1 MSLFLTSY
9 SGLVKLVIL
18 KTMERI
24 TAIKGE
30 PQVKIEHID
39 TVYLDNV
46 LEQNMQDPEN
56 LIMILQDIS
65 AKYNYLPRDVLK
77 YVVERLNV
85 PMSLI
90 YSAATFYKAFSLT
103 PRGKYIIN
111 VCLGTACHVR
121 GAEKIK
127 ESLEERLNIHEGE
140 TTEDLK
146 FTLETVR
153 CLGCCA
159 LGPVITVNETSYGGL
174 DRGKAL
180 KIIEQYEDEP

>member
-1 MSLFLTSY
+1 
-9 SGLVKLVIL
+9 
-18 KTMERI
+18 MERI
-24 TAIKGE
+24 SAIKGE
-30 PQVKIEHID
+30 PQVKIESID
-39 TVYLDNV
+39 TVYLDSV
-46 LEQNMQDPEN
+46 LERNMRDPEN

-65 AKYNYLPRDVLK
+65 AKYNYLPGEVLE

-90 YSAATFYKAFSLT
+90 YSAATFYKAFSLK
-103 PRGKYIIN
+103 PRGKYIVN

-121 GAEKIK
+121 GADKIK
-127 ESLEERLNIHEGE
+127 ECLEERLNIHEGE

-174 DRGKAL
+174 DREKASR
-180 KIIEQYEDEP
+180 IIDQYEDEA

>member
-1 MSLFLTSY
+1 
-9 SGLVKLVIL
+9 
-18 KTMERI
+18 MERI

-30 PQVKIEHID
+30 PQVKIEPID
-39 TVYLDNV
+39 TVYLDEV

-65 AKYNYLPRDVLK
+65 AKYNYLPREVLK

-85 PMSLI
+85 SMSLI

-159 LGPVITVNETSYGGL
+159 LGPVITVNETYYGGL

-180 KIIEQYEDEP
+180 KIIEQYEDEA